1 MNLDAALPGSQLDCE
16 ATVAIHPI
24 TARQMARAFAWLD
37 AVAVKVYGDPD
48 R

>member
-16 ATVAIHPI
+16 ATAAIHPI
-24 TARQMARAFAWLD
+24 AVRQMARAFAWLD
-37 AVAVKVYGDPD
+37 AVARQGNDHTD